1 MGGTLKLAGALGL
14 LLIAGAF
21 LLAAPAEGAGVL
33 LHEAPSQRC
42 PTALSRR
49 SGVPVQLMLR
59 GGDDEDEDGDEEGEG
74 GGDGEEES
82 DGVMTPAKALKQV
95 LYFAN
100 IHDGVLRGVKEVRH
114 HQPHNRSLPCNPPTS
129 RAKSPEQHNH
139 YCVSERRPAGSA
151 LHRRSSSP
159 WSAARRSL

>member
-74 GGDGEEES
+74 GGDGEEEKTYHS
-82 DGVMTPAKALKQV
+82 SMISYAC
-95 LYFAN
+95 
-100 IHDGVLRGVKEVRH
+100 
-114 HQPHNRSLPCNPPTS
+114 STS
-129 RAKSPEQHNH
+129 IKKKNTDR
-139 YCVSERRPAGSA
+139 
-151 LHRRSSSP
+151 
-159 WSAARRSL
+159 